1 MTVVRDFTPTL
12 KEALAEIEAA
22 GLTTAAAEARE
33 RCFAS
38 ATTSSEW
45 LGEVGSAI
53 ADLLHAHDPSIP
65 GAARKKLKFCLKE
78 VAKVWPKFRV
88 L

>member
-1 MTVVRDFTPTL
+1 MNVVLDFTPAL
-12 KEALAEIEAA
+12 KAALVEIEAA
-22 GLTTAAAEARE
+22 GLTAAAAEARE

-53 ADLLHAHDPSIP
+53 TDLLQAHGASIP
-65 GAARKKLKFCLKE
+65 GAAREKLEFCLNE

-88 L
+88 G